1 MDTQML
7 SKDLKFRNYLDLHI
21 SMMFLKHSLWV
32 FLWISAGKDSL
43 QLSRFGRGNGR
54 LILQLRFYDYHINTI
69 QDLENQISL
78 ISIFSKL

>member
-7 SKDLKFRNYLDLHI
+7 SKDLKSRNYLDLHI
-21 SMMFLKHSLWV
+21 SMMFLKLSLWV
-32 FLWISAGKDSL
+32 FLWIFAGKESL
-43 QLSRFGRGNGR
+43 QQSRFGRENGR